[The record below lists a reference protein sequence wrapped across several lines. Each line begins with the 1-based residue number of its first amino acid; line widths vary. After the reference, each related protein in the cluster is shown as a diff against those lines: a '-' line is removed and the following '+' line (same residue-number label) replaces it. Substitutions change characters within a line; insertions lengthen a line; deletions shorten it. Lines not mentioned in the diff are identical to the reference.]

1 MTVEVDK
8 PCIRECGRPRAAGK
22 SRCAVCL
29 EKQRVANRRAYNA
42 RVRSGQCVFCSQ
54 RATVG
59 AFCRDHWFKN
69 VGVPHGL
76 GNKKGQAILRELW
89 EEQQGCCA
97 VTGRPM
103 SPGSTASL
111 DHIVPKSRGGL
122 SEKGNLRWVL
132 LRINQMKWDM
142 TNDEFV
148 QICRVVVGASD
159 RRAKALNDKSMRSN

>member
-8 PCIRECGRPRAAGK
+8 LCIRGCGRPRTAGRA
-22 SRCAVCL
+22 RCAVCL
-29 EKQRVANRRAYNA
+29 EKQRASTRRCYNERA
-42 RVRSGQCVFCSQ
+42 QRGQCVFCPK

-59 AFCRDHWFKN
+59 MFCRGHWFKN

-76 GNKKGQAILRELW
+76 GNKKGQALLQQLW
-89 EEQQGCCA
+89 EDQQGCCA
-97 VTGRPM
+97 VTGQAM

-111 DHIVPKSRGGL
+111 DHIIPKSRGGL

-142 TNDEFV
+142 THDEFV
-148 QICRVVVGASD
+148 ATCRVVVGASD
-159 RRAKALNDKSMRSN
+159 RRAKALDKSMRSN